1 MRRRLFTRRISFAS
15 SALLCAFVSGGC
27 ATGESGFDPTPT
39 HSTGSSSLPE
49 PDSLKADADFT
60 SATYRI
66 AAQDVLEITVFG
78 FPTLSRTVQVDG
90 SGRVSYPLIGVVTA
104 AGRTL
109 NEFEAELAKKLGD
122 RFLRSPQ
129 VSVLVKESVGLR
141 VTVEG
146 AARRPGVYQLKGK
159 TTLLQALAMAE
170 GINDVGDYTVSLM
183 RVSGQRRI
191 TAKYDVSAIRTGQ
204 ADDPLVYGGDTIVI
218 EESAARTG
226 LQMFKTTVP
235 TLLNVGARAW

>member
-1 MRRRLFTRRISFAS
+1 M
-15 SALLCAFVSGGC
+15 
-27 ATGESGFDPTPT
+27 
-39 HSTGSSSLPE
+39 PE